1 MLLRFSRSLFPVAVI
16 TIFFLCPGHLGAQ
29 GGKLEAPL
37 QLPSIEWL
45 VADSGAVVRGIV
57 VDVAADQHWNIVTL
71 QVRETIKGAKTER
84 LKFALHR
91 YDIGDA
97 ALAKWKQSQRELL
110 WILKQSS
117 GKAGEAP
124 DREKLLA
131 RHKIDLYAPFF
142 FGSPAEIGLPVIPL
156 GEVADDSVKL
166 PIFLNVGLRP
176 LKSAAELEQAIRS
189 AAAEPGTPGALKS
202 YAVSLPPQ
210 IAERTGLSRARNMLI
225 VWVDRRLEEAAR
237 KLVQSPGDFL
247 GKNEASHKMALRL
260 EGVKAL
266 RLFPSEQNFA
276 IVRAWLDDPASAA
289 AFKSD
294 RKATAADLVPAAPKT
309 ASSKAALPARLIDVP
324 EIHFQKP
331 LTKAMQTEDAQ
342 LHTAVTID
350 SVQLLNQ
357 RKIDGFI
364 ETLMRTR
371 PDLGGLPFAMGD
383 ACRMKPEAS
392 KQFVLALDTFHKA
405 ENAASNSN
413 ISKLVTESYKDQPAA
428 QKIDPSASVAAL
440 MQVLGPEGGVTRL
453 GLVKYLDGLDN
464 ADATRALAK
473 LAIFSNESEVSTA
486 AVNALKKRDKKDYT
500 EILLS
505 GLDYPWPAV
514 AERAGSA
521 IASLGRKDLIPQLI
535 DVLEKPDPRAPRAR
549 SKDAKEVAVVRE
561 LVRLNHHHSCLL
573 CHAPAPREKSDETSA
588 QLEGLTAQVPVPSE
602 SMTAY
607 YRPSVPDI
615 LVRFDTTYLRQDF
628 SMKIAVPNADPW
640 PEMQRYDF
648 LVRTR
653 EVSEEEAATLQKMLQ
668 GSQSQGLSP
677 YQAAALS
684 ALRALTGRSAEPTAE
699 AWRKVAGL

>member
-16 TIFFLCPGHLGAQ
+16 TVFFLWPGHLGAQ

-45 VADSGAVVRGIV
+45 VADSGAMVRGIV

-110 WILKQSS
+110 WVLKQSS

-166 PIFLNVGLRP
+166 PTFLNVGLRP

-189 AAAEPGTPGALKS
+189 AAAEPRTPGALKS

-225 VWVDRRLEEAAR
+225 VPVDHRIEEAAR

-294 RKATAADLVPAAPKT
+294 RKATPADLVPAAPKT
-309 ASSKAALPARLIDVP
+309 ASNKAALPARLIDVP

-357 RKIDGFI
+357 KKIDGFI
-364 ETLMRTR
+364 DTLMRTR

-392 KQFVLALDTFHKA
+392 KQFVAALDVFHKA
-405 ENAASNSN
+405 PSEDPKRAVLIDRYMTLAA
-413 ISKLVTESYKDQPAA
+413 Q
-428 QKIDPSASVAAL
+428 QKIDPSASVASL
-440 MQVLGPEGGVTRL
+440 MQVLGHEEVQARVD
-453 GLVKYLDGLDN
+453 LVWYLDTLAH

-588 QLEGLTAQVPVPSE
+588 PLEGLTAQVPVPSE

-653 EVSEEEAATLQKMLQ
+653 EVSEEEAAALQKLLQ